1 MNVTLIGGPPWGVRL
16 GPQEGTGRP
25 IIARILPGGRADV
38 EGVKLGDLIEA
49 INGEVVIGCEEA
61 HTKMQAVNGQMKLR
75 LHRFGRPSQFQQ
87 N

>member
-25 IIARILPGGRADV
+25 IITRILPGGRADV
-38 EGVKLGDLIEA
+38 EGVKLGDLIET

-61 HTKMQAVNGQMKLR
+61 HTQMQAVNGEMKLR
-75 LHRFGRPSQFQQ
+75 LHRFGRPRQFQQ